1 MSVNSSASEGSKDSW
16 AKVAAFATIDLIS
29 VSITFK
35 LSSFKPNLSNIY
47 LILFIGSD
55 FCLISSTSSL
65 VLYLAGSDIEWPLY
79 L

>member
-1 MSVNSSASEGSKDSW
+1 MSVNSSASEGSGDSW
-16 AKVAAFATIDLIS
+16 AKVAAFAIIDLIS
-29 VSITFK
+29 VSIIFK
-35 LSSFKPNLSNIY
+35 FLSFKPNLFYID
-47 LILFIGSD
+47 LILLIGSE